1 MSGERV
7 STMPRTDYYE
17 ADFPVLTRDSD
28 CFSQC
33 QAASL
38 LSFLQETGLSSLS
51 ELGLTRT
58 YLLERYNAVWM
69 LARVRY
75 NLTGPIRLGDVITV
89 RAWCREA
96 HGMALYRDYTILRDG
111 VQIGE
116 ALALWML
123 VDAKART
130 LLPVSSVPD
139 FCDLVKHPPAK
150 KQQLGRLDLPEGL
163 ESVVFRTVEYS
174 QADMNGHLN
183 NSRYADLICDTIR
196 MAEWNGAYISE
207 LQISYLSECMPGC
220 VLEMSMLQQGDTR
233 YIRGTGDDGVVRFEA
248 RAVLRCP

>member
-1 MSGERV
+1 
-7 STMPRTDYYE
+7 MPKMDYYE

-38 LSFLQETGLSSLS
+38 LSFLQETGLAALA
-51 ELGLTRT
+51 EMGLTRP

-75 NLTGPIRLGDVITV
+75 TLTWPIHLGDVITV
-89 RAWCREA
+89 RAWCRSA
-96 HGMALYRDYTILRDG
+96 HGMGLYRDYVILRDG

-139 FCDLVKHPPAK
+139 FHDLVKNPGAK

-163 ESVVFRTVEYS
+163 VSGTYPTVEHS

-183 NSRYADLICDTIR
+183 NSRYADLICDTIG
-196 MAEWNGAYISE
+196 MARQDGAFISE
-207 LQISYLSECMPGC
+207 LQISYLSECLPGC
-220 VLEMSMLQQGDTR
+220 VLDMSMLQHGDQR
-233 YIRGTGDDGVVRFEA
+233 YIRGTGGDGAVRFEA
-248 RAVLRCP
+248 RAELRRP

>member
-1 MSGERV
+1 MLK
-7 STMPRTDYYE
+7 TDYYE

-38 LSFLQETGLSSLS
+38 LSFLQETGLAALA
-51 ELGLTRT
+51 EVGLTRM

-69 LARVRY
+69 LARVKY
-75 NLTGPIRLGDVITV
+75 SLTRPIRLGDVITV
-89 RAWCREA
+89 RVWCREA
-96 HGMALYRDYTILRDG
+96 HGMGLYRDYIILRDG
-111 VQIGE
+111 IQIGE

-123 VDAKART
+123 VDANART

-139 FCDLVKHPPAK
+139 FRDIAKNPSVKK
-150 KQQLGRLDLPEGL
+150 KQLGRLELPEGL
-163 ESVVFRTVEYS
+163 ASVKFRTVEYS

-183 NSRYADLICDTIR
+183 NSRYADLICD
-196 MAEWNGAYISE
+196 ALELEKQGGAYLSE

-220 VLEMSMLQQGDTR
+220 VLEMSMLR
-233 YIRGTGDDGVVRFEA
+233 HEEASFVRGIGDDGVARFEA
-248 RAVLRCP
+248 RAVLRSP